1 MNKLVKKIKE
11 YFRVNAS
18 QTIEEKHQKYAYRFY

>member
-11 YFRVNAS
+11 YFKDNS
-18 QTIEEKHQKYAYRFY
+18 LQTIEEKHQKYAYRFY